1 MQEIAAMKL
10 AIGEQVPASAPA
22 PTQPDPTPTTHHHM
36 NMSAGM
42 KK

>member
-10 AIGEQVPASAPA
+10 AIGEQRHHLPFAA
-22 PTQPDPTPTTHHHM
+22 PDPGPTPAHNHM
-36 NMSAGM
+36 NMSAGT